1 MKQSGAAAIVTQGN
15 SVQIIYGPKASSI
28 KTKLDEYLLNVPV
41 EYDEYKEEI
50 VYNQSCIELGNVVD
64 GEVMPIES
72 SCDQIF
78 SHKLMGD
85 GVIIKPYNGL
95 IVSPCNGVVTMIY
108 PTKHAVGIR
117 LDNGCELLL
126 HFGTNTVNLNGRGF
140 DVLVKINQRINKG
153 DLILN
158 ADLEYIQENATSD
171 QIVLV
176 ITKMEDG
183 LKIEKNYGEM
193 KRGVTILKI
202 LS

>member
-1 MKQSGAAAIVTQGN
+1 M
-15 SVQIIYGPKASSI
+15 
-28 KTKLDEYLLNVPV
+28 
-41 EYDEYKEEI
+41 
-50 VYNQSCIELGNVVD
+50 
-64 GEVMPIES
+64 
-72 SCDQIF
+72 
-78 SHKLMGD
+78 
-85 GVIIKPYNGL
+85 
-95 IVSPCNGVVTMIY
+95 
-108 PTKHAVGIR
+108 
-117 LDNGCELLL
+117 
-126 HFGTNTVNLNGRGF
+126 
-140 DVLVKINQRINKG
+140 LVKINQRINKG